1 MDNIMVLDAIN
12 GLGQDIS
19 STRSDISALDNRIT
33 NVNNN
38 INNASAFDHV
48 WMMTNSVD
56 NLITSYNHNKAGNY
70 QTYTFKV
77 NFDGYY
83 NFLYVP
89 TNYRYYR
96 QEYTGSL
103 NKDILVQKRIGVYGT
118 DSNNQY
124 EYAVI
129 NLTDK
134 NTYTN
139 NIQFNSGFLT
149 RDTEIYLKMHCQR
162 SSSGSD
168 INAGTMY
175 IYGNLQYVNI
185 HTVPLIY

>member
-1 MDNIMVLDAIN
+1 
-12 GLGQDIS
+12 
-19 STRSDISALDNRIT
+19 
-33 NVNNN
+33 
-38 INNASAFDHV
+38 
-48 WMMTNSVD
+48 MMTNSVD

>member
-1 MDNIMVLDAIN
+1 MDNIIVLDAIN

-48 WMMTNSVD
+48 WMMTNSVG
-56 NLITSYNHNKAGNY
+56 NLITSYNHNDAGNH
-70 QTYTFKV
+70 QTHTFKV

-89 TNYRYYR
+89 TNYNYYD
-96 QEYTGSL
+96 QDYTGSL
-103 NKDILVQKRIGVYGT
+103 KKNIFVQKRIGIYGT
-118 DSNNQY
+118 DSNGQY
-124 EYAVI
+124 EYAVV
-129 NLTDK
+129 NLTNK
-134 NTYTN
+134 ITFTN
-139 NIQFNSGFLT
+139 SIQFNSGFLT
-149 RDTEIYLKMHCQR
+149 RGTEFYLKMYCQR
-162 SSSGSD
+162 SSIGSN

>member
-1 MDNIMVLDAIN
+1 MDNIIVLDAIN
-12 GLGQDIS
+12 ELGQDIS
-19 STRSDISALDNRIT
+19 SIRSDISALDNRIT
-33 NVNNN
+33 NN
-38 INNASAFDHV
+38 INNTSTFDHV
-48 WMMTNSVD
+48 WMITNSNS
-56 NLITSYNHNKAGNY
+56 NLITSYKHNRAGNY

-89 TNYRYYR
+89 TNYNYYR
-96 QEYTGSL
+96 QDYTGEL
-103 NKDILVQKRIGVYGT
+103 AKDILIQKRIGVYGINSST
-118 DSNNQY
+118 
-124 EYAVI
+124 EYKYATI
-129 NLTDK
+129 NLVDK

-149 RDTEIYLKMHCQR
+149 RDTEIYLKMYCAK

-168 INAGTMY
+168 IDAGTMY

>member
-1 MDNIMVLDAIN
+1 MDNIIVLDAIN

-89 TNYRYYR
+89 TNYKYYH
-96 QEYTGSL
+96 QDYTGSL

-149 RDTEIYLKMHCQR
+149 RDTEIYLKMHCQK

>member
-1 MDNIMVLDAIN
+1 MDNIVVLDAIN
-12 GLGQDIS
+12 ELGQNIDN
-19 STRSDISALDNRIT
+19 TRTDISALDNRII
-33 NVNNN
+33 NVNDN

-56 NLITSYNHNKAGNY
+56 NLITSYNHNRAGNY

-89 TNYRYYR
+89 TNYNYYH
-96 QEYTGSL
+96 QDYTGSL
-103 NKDILVQKRIGVYGT
+103 KKDILVQKRIGIYGT
-118 DSNNQY
+118 NSDNQY
-124 EYAVI
+124 EYTVI
-129 NLTDK
+129 NLMNK
-134 NTYTN
+134 NTYIN

-149 RDTEIYLKMHCQR
+149 RDTEFYLKMYCQR

-168 INAGTMY
+168 IDAGTMY

>member
-1 MDNIMVLDAIN
+1 MDNIVVLDAIN
-12 GLGQDIS
+12 ELGQNIDN
-19 STRSDISALDNRIT
+19 TRSDISALDNRIT

-38 INNASAFDHV
+38 INNASASDHV

-70 QTYTFKV
+70 QTYAFKI

-89 TNYRYYR
+89 TNYKYYR
-96 QEYTGSL
+96 ENYTGSL
-103 NKDILVQKRIGVYGT
+103 SKDILVQKRIGVYGT
-118 DSNNQY
+118 NSNNQY
-124 EYAVI
+124 AYATI
-129 NLTDK
+129 NLADK
-134 NTYTN
+134 NTYID

-149 RDTEIYLKMHCQR
+149 RDTEIYLKMYCSK

>member
-1 MDNIMVLDAIN
+1 MDNIIVLDAIN

-89 TNYRYYR
+89 TNYKYYR
-96 QEYTGSL
+96 QDYTGSL
-103 NKDILVQKRIGVYGT
+103 NKNILVQKRIGVYGT

-149 RDTEIYLKMHCQR
+149 RDTEIYLKMHCQK

>member
-1 MDNIMVLDAIN
+1 MDNIVVLDAIN
-12 GLGQDIS
+12 ELGQNIDN
-19 STRSDISALDNRIT
+19 TRTDISALDNRIT
-33 NVNNN
+33 NVNSN
-38 INNASAFDHV
+38 INNTSAFDHV
-48 WMMTNSVD
+48 WMITNSVD
-56 NLITSYNHNKAGNY
+56 NLITSYNHNRAGNY

-89 TNYRYYR
+89 TNYKYYR
-96 QEYTGSL
+96 QDYTGSL
-103 NKDILVQKRIGVYGT
+103 SKDILVQKRIGIYGT
-118 DSNNQY
+118 NSNNQY
-124 EYAVI
+124 TYAVI
-129 NLTDK
+129 NLADT

-149 RDTEIYLKMHCQR
+149 RDTEIYLKMYCQK

>member
-1 MDNIMVLDAIN
+1 MDNIVVLDAIN
-12 GLGQDIS
+12 ELGQNIDNI
-19 STRSDISALDNRIT
+19 RSDISALDNRIT

-89 TNYRYYR
+89 TNYKYHR
-96 QEYTGSL
+96 QDYTGSL

-149 RDTEIYLKMHCQR
+149 RDTEIYLKMYCQK

-185 HTVPLIY
+185 HTMPLIY